1 MADIH
6 NTPNNAVSVNNS
18 SAKPKLPLWLLIIII
33 GVALVLLYLI
43 SNNHLVRMIAPY
55 AIAYTIPMLMTAL
68 GGLYSERSGVTNLGL
83 EGLMLVGYFAT
94 ALTIKLTEQTGALFV
109 LPVGLLLGFLAG
121 AVFSI
126 LHAFASINL
135 KADQIIS
142 GTAINMLASA
152 LTVYLARI
160 IAGSGN
166 VRIVMGIVRR
176 DIPVL
181 SKIPVLGP
189 LFFTQ
194 SYWSTWVA
202 LLIWGLS
209 WFLLYKTSFG
219 LRLRA
224 CGEHPSAVASAGI
237 NVYGMRYFGVMM
249 SGALAGLGGGII
261 LVTYSG
267 EFNGTVAGLGF
278 LSIAALIF
286 GQWKPL
292 GILGATF
299 FFGIATTIANVSM
312 VIPQFGVIPPVIF
325 KVFPYVVT
333 LLALVAFSKNSAAPK
348 AVGDP
353 F

>member
-1 MADIH
+1 MSNEKQIKTFFKAYKVPIIVI
-6 NTPNNAVSVNNS
+6 AV
-18 SAKPKLPLWLLIIII
+18 LLL
-33 GVALVLLYLI
+33 LVLF
-43 SNNHLVRMIAPY
+43 SENHLIRLILPY
-55 AIAYTIPMLMTAL
+55 AIAYTIPLLITAL

-83 EGLMLVGYFAT
+83 EGLMLVGYFAS
-94 ALTIKLTEQTGALFV
+94 ALTIKFTEQISYAMAIPLGLFVAVIAGALF
-109 LPVGLLLGFLAG
+109 
-121 AVFSI
+121 SM

-152 LTVYLARI
+152 LTVYLART

-166 VRIVMGIVRR
+166 IRIMLGIIRK

-181 SKIPVLGP
+181 SKIPGIGT

-194 SYWSTWVA
+194 TYWSTWLA
-202 LLIWGLS
+202 LTIWALS

-224 CGEHPSAVASAGI
+224 CGEHPSAVESAGI
-237 NVYGMRYFGVMM
+237 NVHKMRYFGVGM
-249 SGALAGLGGGII
+249 SGALAGLGGAII

-299 FFGIATTIANVSM
+299 FFGTATTIANVSQ

-333 LLALVAFSKNSAAPK
+333 LLALVAFSKRSAAPK
-348 AVGDP
+348 AVGEP
-353 F
+353 Y